1 MFWSWD
7 IIILKLPYASLRNAL
22 LQYHMIEI
30 YHVIYF
36 EYDSYSNRETDFQDT
51 WKSELGIQKNLNSA
65 YRKLENVVGKVRNKL
80 GKILRN
86 ENFPTSF
93 SFYLWTFHH
102 EYSQLIDFTNYSFH
116 LPVSPKF
123 SSTQLCVGNVKLGH
137 RNSWTHEFW
146 ISPSLLHNL
155 CRSDT
160 CYVIISLFVTC
171 DIVTGDNML
180 HPKIL
185 F

>member
-7 IIILKLPYASLRNAL
+7 IIIIKLPYASLRNAL

-65 YRKLENVVGKVRNKL
+65 YRQLENVVGKVRNKL
-80 GKILRN
+80 GKILSN

-93 SFYLWTFHH
+93 SCKLFIMKLSNWSILPITV
-102 EYSQLIDFTNYSFH
+102 SNY
-116 LPVSPKF
+116 
-123 SSTQLCVGNVKLGH
+123 QWA
-137 RNSWTHEFW
+137 RNSV
-146 ISPSLLHNL
+146 PPN
-155 CRSDT
+155 
-160 CYVIISLFVTC
+160 FVSKT
-171 DIVTGDNML
+171 
-180 HPKIL
+180 
-185 F
+185 

>member
-51 WKSELGIQKNLNSA
+51 WKSELGIQKKSEIGLQ
-65 YRKLENVVGKVRNKL
+65 KVGKCRW
-80 GKILRN
+80 KINLARFSGMKTFQLRQK
-86 ENFPTSF
+86 
-93 SFYLWTFHH
+93 TF
-102 EYSQLIDFTNYSFH
+102 QLIDFTNYSFQ
-116 LPVSPKF
+116 LQVSPKF
-123 SSTQLCVGNVKLGH
+123 SSTQLCVGNIKLGH

-146 ISPSLLHNL
+146 ISPSLLRNL

>member
-93 SFYLWTFHH
+93 SFYLVSSGNFPTYWF
-102 EYSQLIDFTNYSFH
+102 YQLQFPTTCKTEIQFYPTLCQKRKVGTSKFLDTWILNFPFPFT
-116 LPVSPKF
+116 
-123 SSTQLCVGNVKLGH
+123 
-137 RNSWTHEFW
+137 
-146 ISPSLLHNL
+146 
-155 CRSDT
+155 
-160 CYVIISLFVTC
+160 
-171 DIVTGDNML
+171 
-180 HPKIL
+180 
-185 F
+185 